1 MADRTSLV
9 VGLLALVAAGLGL
22 LHAAGVLAD
31 VHVDG
36 SVVGAVVLVALGVVA
51 VVASVLSL
59 RGRRP

>member
-22 LHAAGVLAD
+22 LHAAGALAD
-31 VHVDG
+31 VDG
-36 SVVGAVVLVALGVVA
+36 ALVGAVVLVGLGVVA